1 MKSLTKTII
10 KVFLALSIVFCISG
24 IAMAYTFDSEVDPK
38 TFVEWEVIGMTQT
51 SQYGGFVV
59 LKNPDIDAKIKEV
72 VIEVFN
78 NTVMSYEYAIEG
90 KVYKYELNME
100 TDNYDVI
107 EPKSIK

>member
-1 MKSLTKTII
+1 MKSLTKSII
-10 KVFLALSIVFCISG
+10 KVFLALSIVFCIGG

-38 TFVEWEVIGMTQT
+38 TFVEWEVIGTTQT

-100 TDNYDVI
+100 TDNYDLVVP
-107 EPKSIK
+107 EE